1 MKRQPKKRK
10 EILYVVKKYVKA
22 CSVEEALQKERR
34 SPVDSVWIDDDW
46 ANGKGRALADAIG
59 FASVSDDEEA

>member
-1 MKRQPKKRK
+1 MKRPPKQRK

-22 CSVEEALQKERR
+22 CSVEEALRKERR
-34 SPVDSVWIDDDW
+34 APVDSVWIDDDW

-59 FASVSDDEEA
+59 FTTLRSDEEE